1 MGVANLS
8 VLPSTVLAAAGTLL
22 QSGGETT
29 IQSYTASQLE
39 TMLQSSDPK
48 ERADAIVIL
57 RHAGASA
64 VPVFIWALD
73 DEDRGVRIAAVK
85 SFDTL
90 GAAAEP
96 AAVPLANLLAVD
108 PIPAVQTQIIH
119 TLGQMGP
126 YAAGAIPTLRRLQR
140 EATLA
145 IRVHASKALNRILDS
160 QPRP

>member
-1 MGVANLS
+1 
-8 VLPSTVLAAAGTLL
+8 
-22 QSGGETT
+22 
-29 IQSYTASQLE
+29 
-39 TMLQSSDPK
+39 MLQSSDPK
-48 ERADAIVIL
+48 ERADAIVVL

-73 DEDRGVRIAAVK
+73 DEDPGVRIAAVK
-85 SFDTL
+85 SFDGL
-90 GAAAEP
+90 GAAAER

-126 YAAGAIPTLRRLQR
+126 HATDAIPTLRRLQR
-140 EATLA
+140 EATLT